1 MTAKI
6 RRSIDFTPEDL
17 KWITRVVEERKKEDP
32 DYSRNLLIGEAIAAL
47 REKLEGDEMNMEE
60 FAQHLGF
67 ASGAV
72 LLEDASEVAVA
83 EGDISWYIT
92 RLPDGRY
99 AAWDDAELSLDRVEY
114 FDTREEAV
122 EFHRQGFEAAALGD
136 EAWRLE
142 VPEEKVLVGDP
153 ETEHYFLRDDGSEVP
168 EGWEVLRGEFYPREG
183 GSSGIFK
190 EEESGLYT
198 RVIKGE
204 SILNWKDGPDE

>member
-1 MTAKI
+1 MGRGCHPHPRMAGEEKESRRPADLNREGGRVMTAKI
-6 RRSIDFTPEDL
+6 RRSIDFEPEDL

-99 AAWDDAELSLDRVEY
+99 AAWDDAELSLDRVAY
-114 FDTREEAV
+114 FATREEAV
-122 EFHRQGFEAAALGD
+122 NFHRAGFDAAELPE
-136 EAWRLE
+136 EAWQLE

-153 ETEHYFLRDDGSEVP
+153 ET
-168 EGWEVLRGEFYPREG
+168 
-183 GSSGIFK
+183 
-190 EEESGLYT
+190 
-198 RVIKGE
+198 
-204 SILNWKDGPDE
+204 